1 MTLKKTAYNCKTTAM
16 SAFFFSLL
24 ISAVVVL
31 PIMFF
36 SKGYFLYYGDFNVQQ
51 IPFYLLAHDAILSGE
66 TAWSHITDLGA
77 NFVGSYTFYLLTS
90 PFFLFTLLFESSA
103 VPYLMG
109 PLLILKLTL
118 ASTTAFLYLRRY
130 VDDKRFAI
138 LGGLMYAFS
147 GFSIYN
153 IFFFHFH
160 EAIIIFPLL
169 LLSVDEL
176 MDKGRKGVVALA
188 VFSACV
194 LNYYFFFGQAV
205 FVALYV
211 VIKLVSK
218 AYSFKLNRLSLL
230 AFECVLSV
238 AMASVVLI
246 PSIMAIVDNSRV
258 NDFLTGYDALLYDVP
273 QRYMHILTSLFFP
286 PDIPAVQNFTPDS
299 NSKWASIALFIPMF
313 SVTFVIS
320 FLQQSKGSWLRRVV
334 ITLFVMAFVPILNS
348 AFQAFNDCYY
358 ARWFYILTLM
368 MVLCTVISLDNI
380 ENVDFIRAYKWSVS
394 LTVTLALSIGL
405 MLKKDY
411 DVADTTVYSFGL
423 EQNALRFWIY
433 VAIAV
438 LGLLLSFLIVKFT
451 SHNKKLFIRLTAL
464 SLCIFIIGYSEYL
477 LFLGKSE
484 TDESDDFVINY
495 ALNYGED
502 ITIDDIKDVRS
513 DFYNSMDNIG
523 MFWKIPNI
531 QAFHSIVPASTM
543 EFYNTVGTTRDVASR
558 PEVELYG
565 LRGLLSVKYL
575 FDEIENKADFK
586 TKDGS
591 TLMPDF
597 DYIGEQNGFYVY
609 ENKNYVPMGF
619 TYDKFISIEEFKNLS
634 KDVKHLSLMK
644 AMVLTQEQMKKY
656 KDITG
661 YTDGMYMS
669 LNEQFSEDKLQNLSY
684 PKYNDFDSITMSFDY
699 SPQSYKQDCKARA
712 LSACDSFSYTK
723 NGFKATVNNKGK
735 DNLLFFSVPYDKG
748 FTAFVNDKEVEIE
761 KVNIGFMAVRIDGN
775 SKSEI
780 EFVYKTPGLEI
791 GTTIT
796 ILSFAVFM
804 IYIVTTA
811 ILKKQKQNRNLTT
824 KFQNN
829 TGG

>member
-1 MTLKKTAYNCKTTAM
+1 MSLKITAYNRKCTAFC
-16 SAFFFSLL
+16 AFLFSLL
-24 ISAVVVL
+24 LSAIIVL
-31 PIMFF
+31 PVMCF

-51 IPFYLLAHDAILSGE
+51 IPFYVLCHDAILNGE

-77 NFVGSYTFYLLTS
+77 NFVGSYTFYVLTS
-90 PFFLFTLLFESSA
+90 PFFLFTLLFNSSA
-103 VPYLMG
+103 VPYLFG
-109 PLLILKLTL
+109 PLLILKLSL

-130 VDDKRFAI
+130 VNDSRFAV

-169 LLSVDEL
+169 LLCIDEF
-176 MDKGRKGVVALA
+176 MENDRKGILALA

-205 FVALYV
+205 FCLIYW
-211 VIKLVSK
+211 VIKIISK
-218 AYSFKLNRLSLL
+218 AYTFKLKKFLLL
-230 AFECVLSV
+230 AFECVLGV
-238 AMASVVLI
+238 AMACAVLI
-246 PSIMAIVDNSRV
+246 PSVMAIEDNSRV
-258 NDFLTGYDALLYDVP
+258 DDFLTGYDALLYDVP

-286 PDIPAVQNFTPDS
+286 PDIPAVPNFTPDS
-299 NSKWASIALFIPMF
+299 NSNWASIALFIPLF

-320 FLQQSKGSWLRRVV
+320 FLQQNKRSWLKRVI

-368 MVLCTVISLDNI
+368 MVLCTTVSLDNI
-380 ENVDFIRAYKWSVS
+380 EKVDYERAFKWSAG

-405 MLKKDY
+405 MVKKDF
-411 DVADTTVYSFGL
+411 DVADTKVYSFGL
-423 EQNALRFWIY
+423 EQNSLRFWIY

-451 SHNKKLFIRLTAL
+451 RQNKELFIRLVAL
-464 SLCIFIIGYSEYL
+464 SLCFVIVGYSEYL

-484 TDESDDFVINY
+484 TDESDEFVINY

-502 ITIDDIKDVRS
+502 IAIDDIKDVRS

-523 MFWKIPNI
+523 MFWGIPNI

-558 PEVELYG
+558 PETELYG

-575 FDEIENKADFK
+575 FDEIENKADFVS
-586 TKDGS
+586 KDGN
-591 TLMPDF
+591 TLMPYFEYLDT
-597 DYIGEQNGFYVY
+597 QNGFKVY
-609 ENKNYVPMGF
+609 ENKSYVPMGF
-619 TYDKFISIEEFKNLS
+619 CYDKFISVEEFKNLS
-634 KDVKHLSLMK
+634 RDVKHLALMK
-644 AMVLTQEQMKKY
+644 AMVLTQQQMKEY
-656 KDITG
+656 RDITFFK
-661 YTDGMYMS
+661 DGMYMS
-669 LNEQFSEDKLQNLSY
+669 LNEQYSEDKLQNLSY
-684 PKYNDFDSITMSFDY
+684 PKYKDFDSITTAFEY
-699 SPQSYKQDCKARA
+699 SKESYKKDCENRA

-723 NGFKATVNNKGK
+723 NGFKASITNKGD

-748 FTAFVNDKEVEIE
+748 FTAFVNGKETEIE
-761 KVNIGFMAVRIDGN
+761 KVNIGFMAVRIEGHC
-775 SKSEI
+775 KSEI
-780 EFVYKTPGLEI
+780 EFVYKTPGLELGI
-791 GTTIT
+791 SIS
-796 ILSFAVFM
+796 ILSFAVFAL
-804 IYIVTTA
+804 YIITT
-811 ILKKQKQNRNLTT
+811 LLFKKQKSKHKKTNHD
-824 KFQNN
+824 FSE
-829 TGG
+829 